1 MSNRQL
7 TVGLLAHVDA
17 GKTTLSEGL
26 MYTAGALRKWGR
38 VDHGDTLLDNEA
50 MERERGITIFSKQA
64 RLHWQGT
71 DVTLVDT
78 PGHADFAGEAERTL
92 QVLDVAVLVI
102 SGADGVQAHTV
113 TLWKLLR
120 QYRVPVML
128 WFNKMDQPGADR
140 AQLTADVAR
149 KLDGGCVDMDAPD
162 AMEQLAMGSEEALDA
177 YLRRGT
183 VDGATVRALVSQ
195 RRVFPCFFGS
205 ALKLTGLEKLLDALV
220 RYGPSPVYPAGFSAR
235 IYKIARDPQ
244 GARLSYMKITGGCL
258 HVKDV
263 LRKADDGGAAWEG
276 KADQIRLY
284 SGARFQA
291 ADSAP
296 AGTLCA
302 VTGLGEAR
310 SGDGV
315 GLARPGERPLT
326 EPVFAYRVLPPAGT
340 DETTLLRCL
349 RQLEEED
356 PQLHVTWRQ
365 DDRQVLVRLMG
376 EVQLEVLR
384 RLLLDRY
391 RLNVAFEDA
400 GVVYRETIAAP
411 VEGIGHFEPLRH
423 YAEVHLLLTP
433 LPRGSG
439 LQFDTVCP
447 EDTLA
452 RSWQRLILTHL
463 AETEHPGV
471 LTGAP
476 VTDMRITLLSG
487 RAHLKH
493 TEGGDFRQATYR
505 AVRQGLMKAESV
517 LLEPWYR
524 VRLALPPENLG
535 RAMADLQKMG
545 GRFLPPEQTGDAA
558 VLTGSAP
565 AQALRRYDRE
575 VASYTHG
582 RGSVQ
587 CELDGY
593 APCRDADAAVARA
606 GYRAESDPE
615 RPCGSVFCAH
625 GAGFNVPWDQVEKY
639 MHLPAWTGGR
649 KTAADGM
656 EDRAGSPDGGQ
667 TPSSAPTSTPAPRPA
682 RPAPVR
688 DALEED
694 RELMA
699 IFERTYGPV
708 KNASLRPVRRE
719 TPPAAQ
725 PVVLRPPEKEYLL
738 VDGYNIIFAWDE
750 LRLLARDGLETARQ
764 ALMDILCNYRGVR
777 DCEVILVYDAYKVS
791 GNPGTVEKY
800 HNIYVVYTRE
810 AETADSYIE
819 KTTYA
824 LDRRHRVRV
833 ATSDGMEQLI
843 VLGHGAQRVPAGEFH
858 REVEAAEGEIR
869 TVLDKMNLRAPSDA
883 ARQAMREAW
892 RNKAEK

>member
-423 YAEVHLLLTP
+423 YAEVHLLLEP
-433 LPRGSG
+433 AERGTG
-439 LQFDTVCP
+439 LTFDTCCS
-447 EDTLA
+447 EDALD
-452 RSWQRLILTHL
+452 RNWQRLILTHL
-463 AETEHPGV
+463 EEKEHRGV

-476 VTDMRITLLSG
+476 LTDVKLTLLAG
-487 RAHLKH
+487 RAHAKH

-505 AVRQGLMKAESV
+505 AVRQGLMQAESV
-517 LLEPWYR
+517 LLEPYYAF
-524 VRLALPPENLG
+524 RLTVPSEQIG
-535 RAMADLQKMG
+535 RAISDVRAMSG
-545 GRFLPPEQTGDAA
+545 TF
-558 VLTGSAP
+558 SAP
-565 AQALRRYDRE
+565 ETQGDLSVLAGTAPVACMRDYASE
-575 VASYTHG
+575 VAAYTRG
-582 RGSVQ
+582 RGRLMCSV
-587 CELDGY
+587 EGY
-593 APCRDADAAVARA
+593 APCHNAASVI
-606 GYRAESDPE
+606 AESGYDPARDTE
-615 RPCGSVFCAH
+615 NPADSVFCSH
-625 GAGFNVPWDQVEKY
+625 GAGTVIPWDKVRDY
-639 MHLPAWTGGR
+639 MHIDTGFGR
-649 KTAADGM
+649 EETA
-656 EDRAGSPDGGQ
+656 
-667 TPSSAPTSTPAPRPA
+667 PAPRMF
-682 RPAPVR
+682 RR
-688 DALEED
+688 NFDLDD
-694 RELMA
+694 RELEA
-699 IFERTYGPV
+699 IMEREFGPI
-708 KNASLRPVRRE
+708 RRRE
-719 TPPAAQ
+719 YRA
-725 PVVLRPPEKEYLL
+725 PVVNQAPDARAELFHPKRERLI
-738 VDGYNIIFAWDE
+738 VDGYNVIFAWDE
-750 LRLLARDGLETARQ
+750 LKPLAAENLDVARQ
-764 ALMDILCNYRGVR
+764 RLMDMLSNYAGFTRCELVLVFDGYRVRGGR
-777 DCEVILVYDAYKVS
+777 GERFD
-791 GNPGTVEKY
+791 Y
-800 HNIYVVYTRE
+800 HNIHVAYTKE
-810 AETADSYIE
+810 NETADAYIE
-819 KTTYA
+819 KLA
-824 LDRRHRVRV
+824 DEIGKNESVRV
-833 ATSDGMEQLI
+833 VTSDNLI
-843 VLGHGAQRVPAGEFH
+843 RLSA
-858 REVEAAEGEIR
+858 
-869 TVLDKMNLRAPSDA
+869 LRAGVLRTSAMEFRNEVAWIGEQIDA
-883 ARQAMREAW
+883 AIRDLNGR
-892 RNKAEK
+892 